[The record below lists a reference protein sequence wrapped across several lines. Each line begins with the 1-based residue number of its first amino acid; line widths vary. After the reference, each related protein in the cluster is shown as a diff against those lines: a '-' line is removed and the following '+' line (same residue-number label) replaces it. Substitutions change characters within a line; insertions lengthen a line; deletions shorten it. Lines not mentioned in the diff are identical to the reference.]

1 MLNPSKVRF
10 RQRPTFETLESRLA
24 MDGMT
29 LVTTDVF
36 DLDEAG
42 SFEQLLVDLDGD
54 GDVDILSA
62 AQREDY
68 FDVIVSWFENL
79 DGRGNFGERIEIS
92 NGLIG
97 LRDVVALDVEGD
109 GDLDVVAFASSR
121 AYNAGDLVWHENT
134 DGQGTFGSGQTIRD
148 DLFSSRSNPPH
159 VIAGDLNSDG
169 LDDLVVGVDRDV
181 LYLKNLGNGQFD
193 ETRVAQA
200 PFGPDDQVM
209 PVLYDEDGDGDL
221 DIFYFSETG
230 SGLVHNFNDGEEFL
244 LKNVDLDPAEYGR
257 VADLDGDGR
266 TDVLTV
272 LREDIFNRRFINI
285 HHKRAD
291 GTYSINNFD
300 SGGNISDFEVIDMD
314 NDSDLDILVGG
325 SSGLKWFKNNG
336 NMNFELVAITDQG
349 SYWDFDLADI
359 DLNGSIDLLAI
370 RGRTIQWSE
379 FRIVGDSNRDGL
391 FNSSDLVLVFQAG
404 TYEDNIPNNA
414 TFDQGDWNQDG
425 EFDSSDL
432 VYAMQVGTY
441 ALTALPA
448 GNDIAASIDAYFHQ
462 LNRTTR
468 LTKTPATMQHWA

>member
-1 MLNPSKVRF
+1 MFNPFRFRF
-10 RQRPTFETLESRLA
+10 RQRPTFEALESRHA

-62 AQREDY
+62 AQRGDY
-68 FDVIVSWFENL
+68 TDVIVSWFENL

-121 AYNAGDLVWHENT
+121 AYDAGDLVWHENT
-134 DGQGTFGSGQTIRD
+134 DGQGHFGSGQTIRD
-148 DLFSSRSNPPH
+148 DLFSGRSNPPH

-181 LYLKNLGNGQFD
+181 LYLKNLGNGQFG
-193 ETRVAQA
+193 ETRVAQS
-200 PFGPDDQVM
+200 PFGADDQVM

-221 DIFYFSETG
+221 DIFYFSGTG
-230 SGLVHNFNDGEEFL
+230 SGLVHNSNNGEEFL
-244 LKNVDLDPAEYGR
+244 LQNVDLDPASYGH

-272 LREDIFNRRFINI
+272 LDDGVPNPRNMTF
-285 HHKRAD
+285 HQKRAD
-291 GTYSINNFD
+291 GTYSISSISTSLYVYDFD
-300 SGGNISDFEVIDMD
+300 LIDID
-314 NDSDLDILVGG
+314 GDSDSDILVGG
-325 SSGLKWFKNNG
+325 IGGVTLLRNG
-336 NMNFELVAITDQG
+336 GSMAFTLESITDQG
-349 SYWDFDLADI
+349 FYWDFDLADV

-462 LNRTTR
+462 FNRTTR
-468 LTKTPATMQHWA
+468 LNKTPATMQHWA